1 MKFKLQGNIEK
12 ANYFLIYKYF
22 WEYSD
27 HPVFIWTNGERS
39 NIFNMEEDGNYWF
52 NINEINENNNFNF
65 SNLEGWTIECFIDCP
80 VTNEIVYPKS
90 NKFNYRDLISYLKL
104 SSIIND
110 NYNIEAINL
119 LDLKEIIIK
128 SKLQIKKKKKNK
140 VINFD
145 RFSVLNYNPSN
156 QNNNKYILIK
166 TKNDGYILND
176 FSGYSKSLMDKKI
189 YFDFNKFNL
198 NEENKKILTNI
209 GFNNLSI
216 IFSNFT
222 CSKPDKLLLF
232 KREIFNTPYYQID
245 NMNFNKLDKIIENV
259 SKNKQI
265 LNFEVIENS
274 NPDETENKQNL
285 NLKEIKNSNSDK
297 VENKQISNP
306 NKEPKLSRYD
316 LKFEKIDNGK
326 RITAKEKIYNI
337 GTEVIKNK
345 NFHIDYS
352 YYINPEFGEKEIS
365 YELRDGK
372 YELLEE
378 NIIKNPKKE
387 KKIIGTQKEYFSET
401 IKNIDLFKSED
412 LILNNYLNISNLI
425 KNTLQSE
432 LLKVQIDI
440 TKNYLD
446 KKKKIE
452 VLSYFKFD
460 VTVLNKEQTINLF
473 YNIAKETKIGIE
485 NLYLYYNNNGV
496 FIEFNKSINNNEYYN
511 KQDIK
516 DCTKKSLNNYYRD
529 FIQPW
534 KQSNE
539 YKEIK
544 ETIEYRDGYK
554 NYYSIDAPD
563 KPINK
568 RKLVYFYHYL
578 ENETNCNIIKIG
590 RTNNQTNREVQY
602 RRNGFENQGK
612 NTAYLMNYSYTPLT
626 GDEEI
631 DKWVLYC
638 NEDLLKY
645 YCKLLCCESLDSFKS
660 YLSNNSK
667 TKEVNEHI
675 IELLSNN
682 VDLNLLNKME
692 HRKDESNGKPKLGEE
707 YYEILTDVEDLKYII
722 NNFKNL
728 MNNIKPKDLLKLR
741 SISELK
747 YYIKNKTV
755 VNGEMKLKEEEFIAK
770 VEEILSNE

>member
-22 WEYSD
+22 WGYSD

-80 VTNEIVYPKS
+80 VTNEIVYPNS
-90 NKFNYRDLISYLKL
+90 NKFNYRELISYLRL
-104 SSIIND
+104 SSMIND

-128 SKLQIKKKKKNK
+128 SKLQIKKKKNK

-145 RFSVLNYNPSN
+145 KFSVLNYNPSN

-198 NEENKKILTNI
+198 NEETKKILTNI

-222 CSKPDKLLLF
+222 CSNIDKILLLA
-232 KREIFNTPYYQID
+232 REIFNKPIHHFD
-245 NMNFNKLDKIIENV
+245 NMDFNKLDNIIKNI
-259 SKNKQI
+259 SKNKQEK
-265 LNFEVIENS
+265 NPKVIKSPNI
-274 NPDETENKQNL
+274 
-285 NLKEIKNSNSDK
+285 KEIKISDSK
-297 VENKQISNP
+297 EIKISNL
-306 NKEPKLSRYD
+306 NKEPEFPRSD
-316 LKFEKIDNGK
+316 LKFKKINNGK
-326 RITAKEKIYNI
+326 VIIAKEKTYNI
-337 GTEVIKNK
+337 ETDVIKNR

-352 YYINPEFGEKEIS
+352 YYINPEFGETEIS
-365 YELRDGK
+365 YELKNGK
-372 YELLEE
+372 YELLKED
-378 NIIKNPKKE
+378 IIKKPVKA
-387 KKIIGTQKEYFSET
+387 KKIIGSQKEYFSET
-401 IKNIDLFKSED
+401 IKDINLFEDED
-412 LILNNYLNISNLI
+412 LILKKNNNLNISNLI

-473 YNIAKETKIGIE
+473 YNIAKDTKIGIK
-485 NLYLYYNNNGV
+485 NLYLYCNNNGV
-496 FIEFNKSINNNEYYN
+496 FIEFNKSINNSEYYN

-544 ETIEYRDGYK
+544 ETIEYRGEYK

-578 ENETNCNIIKIG
+578 ENETNYNIIKIG

-755 VNGEMKLKEEEFIAK
+755 VNGEMKLKEEEFIEK
-770 VEEILSNE
+770 VEEILDNE

>member
-27 HPVFIWTNGERS
+27 HPVFIWTNGESS

-80 VTNEIVYPKS
+80 VTNEIVYPNS

-104 SSIIND
+104 SSMIND
-110 NYNIEAINL
+110 NYSIEAINL

-128 SKLQIKKKKKNK
+128 SKLQIKKKKNK

-145 RFSVLNYNPSN
+145 RFSVLNYNPNN
-156 QNNNKYILIK
+156 QNNSKYILIK

-222 CSKPDKLLLF
+222 CSNRDKILLLA
-232 KREIFNTPYYQID
+232 REIFNEPIHHFD
-245 NMNFNKLDKIIENV
+245 NMDFNKLDNIIKYI
-259 SKNKQI
+259 SKNKQEQ
-265 LNFEVIENS
+265 NPKVIKAPNI
-274 NPDETENKQNL
+274 
-285 NLKEIKNSNSDK
+285 KEIKISDSK
-297 VENKQISNP
+297 EIKISNL
-306 NKEPKLSRYD
+306 NKEPEFPRSD
-316 LKFEKIDNGK
+316 LKFKKIDNGK
-326 RITAKEKIYNI
+326 VIIAKEKTYNI
-337 GTEVIKNK
+337 GTDVIKNK

-485 NLYLYYNNNGV
+485 NLYLYCNNGV

-516 DCTKKSLNNYYRD
+516 GCTKKSLNNYYRD

-534 KQSNE
+534 KQSSE

-544 ETIEYRDGYK
+544 ETIEYRGEYK

-612 NTAYLMNYSYTPLT
+612 NIAYLVDYCYTPLT
-626 GDEEI
+626 GDEEV
-631 DKWVLYC
+631 DKWILYC

-645 YCKLLCCESLDSFKS
+645 YCKLLCCETLDAFKF

-667 TKEVNEHI
+667 TKDVNNHI
-675 IELLSNN
+675 IELLSKN

-707 YYEILTDVEDLKYII
+707 YYEILTNIGNLKEII
-722 NNFKNL
+722 NNFKTL
-728 MNNIKPKDLLKLR
+728 MNNITPKDLLKLR

-747 YYIKNKTV
+747 YYIKSKT
-755 VNGEMKLKEEEFIAK
+755 VNGEMKLKEEEFTAK

>member
-80 VTNEIVYPKS
+80 VTNEIVYPNS

-104 SSIIND
+104 SSMIND

-128 SKLQIKKKKKNK
+128 SKLQIKKKKNK

-145 RFSVLNYNPSN
+145 RFSVLNYN
-156 QNNNKYILIK
+156 QNNSKYILIK

-222 CSKPDKLLLF
+222 CSNRDKILLLA
-232 KREIFNTPYYQID
+232 REIFNEPIHHFD
-245 NMNFNKLDKIIENV
+245 NMDFNKLDNIIKNI
-259 SKNKQI
+259 SKNKQEQ
-265 LNFEVIENS
+265 NHKVIKAPNI
-274 NPDETENKQNL
+274 
-285 NLKEIKNSNSDK
+285 KEIKISDSK
-297 VENKQISNP
+297 EIKISNL
-306 NKEPKLSRYD
+306 NKEPEFPRSD
-316 LKFEKIDNGK
+316 LKFKKIDNGK
-326 RITAKEKIYNI
+326 VIIAKEKTYNI
-337 GTEVIKNK
+337 GTDVIKNK

-352 YYINPEFGEKEIS
+352 YYIKPEFGEKEIS

-401 IKNIDLFKSED
+401 IKDIDLFKSED

-425 KNTLQSE
+425 KDTLQSE
-432 LLKVQIDI
+432 LLKVRIDI

-446 KKKKIE
+446 KKKKFE
-452 VLSYFKFD
+452 ALSYFKFD

-485 NLYLYYNNNGV
+485 NLYLYCNNNGV

-516 DCTKKSLNNYYRD
+516 GCTKKSLNNYYRD

-544 ETIEYRDGYK
+544 ETIEYRSEYK

-602 RRNGFENQGK
+602 RRNGFENQCK
-612 NTAYLMNYSYTPLT
+612 NIAYLVDYCYTPLT

-631 DKWVLYC
+631 DKWILYC

-645 YCKLLCCESLDSFKS
+645 YCKLLCCETVVDFKK
-660 YLSNNSK
+660 YLSKNSK
-667 TKEVNEHI
+667 TTKVNKHI
-675 IELLSNN
+675 IELLSKN

-692 HRKDESNGKPKLGEE
+692 HRKDESKGKPKLGEE
-707 YYEILTDVEDLKYII
+707 YYEILTNIEDLKEII
-722 NNFKNL
+722 DNFKTL
-728 MNNIKPKDLLKLR
+728 MKDITPKDLLKLR

-747 YYIKNKTV
+747 SYIRTKTV
-755 VNGEMKLKEEEFIAK
+755 NEEMKLKEEEFIEKA
-770 VEEILSNE
+770 EEILANE

>member
-80 VTNEIVYPKS
+80 VTNEIVYPNS

-104 SSIIND
+104 SSMIND

-128 SKLQIKKKKKNK
+128 SKLQIKKKKNK

-145 RFSVLNYNPSN
+145 RFSVLNYN
-156 QNNNKYILIK
+156 QNNSKYILIK

-222 CSKPDKLLLF
+222 CSNRDKILLLA
-232 KREIFNTPYYQID
+232 REIFNEPIHHFD
-245 NMNFNKLDKIIENV
+245 NMDFNKLDNIIKNI
-259 SKNKQI
+259 SKNKQEQ
-265 LNFEVIENS
+265 NHKVIKAPNI
-274 NPDETENKQNL
+274 
-285 NLKEIKNSNSDK
+285 KEIKISDSK
-297 VENKQISNP
+297 EIKISNL
-306 NKEPKLSRYD
+306 NKEPEFPRSD
-316 LKFEKIDNGK
+316 LKLKKIDNGK
-326 RITAKEKIYNI
+326 VIIAKEKTYNI
-337 GTEVIKNK
+337 GTDVIKNK

-352 YYINPEFGEKEIS
+352 YYIKPEFGEKEIS

-401 IKNIDLFKSED
+401 IKDIDLFKSED

-425 KNTLQSE
+425 KDTLQSE
-432 LLKVQIDI
+432 LLKVRIDI

-446 KKKKIE
+446 KKKKFE
-452 VLSYFKFD
+452 ALSYFKFD

-485 NLYLYYNNNGV
+485 NLYLYCNNNGV

-516 DCTKKSLNNYYRD
+516 GCTKKSLNNYYRD

-544 ETIEYRDGYK
+544 ETIEYRSEYK

-612 NTAYLMNYSYTPLT
+612 NIAYLVDYCYTPLT

-631 DKWVLYC
+631 DKWILYC

-645 YCKLLCCESLDSFKS
+645 YCKLLCCETVVDFKR
-660 YLSNNSK
+660 YLSKNSK
-667 TKEVNEHI
+667 TTKVNKHI
-675 IELLSNN
+675 IELLSKN

-692 HRKDESNGKPKLGEE
+692 HRKDESNGKTKLGEE
-707 YYEILTDVEDLKYII
+707 YYEILTNIGNLKEII
-722 NNFKNL
+722 NNFKTL
-728 MNNIKPKDLLKLR
+728 MNNITPKDLLKLR

-747 YYIKNKTV
+747 FYIKSKTI
-755 VNGEMKLKEEEFIAK
+755 NGEMKLKEEEFIAK

>member
-80 VTNEIVYPKS
+80 VTNEIVYPNS

-104 SSIIND
+104 SSMIND

-128 SKLQIKKKKKNK
+128 SKLQIKKKKNK

-145 RFSVLNYNPSN
+145 RFSVLNYN
-156 QNNNKYILIK
+156 QNNSKYILIK

-222 CSKPDKLLLF
+222 CSNRDKILLLA
-232 KREIFNTPYYQID
+232 REIFNEPIHHFD
-245 NMNFNKLDKIIENV
+245 NMDFNKLDNIIKNI
-259 SKNKQI
+259 SKNKQEQ
-265 LNFEVIENS
+265 NHKVIKAPNI
-274 NPDETENKQNL
+274 
-285 NLKEIKNSNSDK
+285 KEIKISDSK
-297 VENKQISNP
+297 EIKISNL
-306 NKEPKLSRYD
+306 NKEPEFPRSD
-316 LKFEKIDNGK
+316 LKFKKIDNGK
-326 RITAKEKIYNI
+326 VIIAKEKTYNI
-337 GTEVIKNK
+337 GTDVIKNK

-352 YYINPEFGEKEIS
+352 YYIKPEFGEKEIS

-401 IKNIDLFKSED
+401 IKDIDLFKSED

-425 KNTLQSE
+425 KDTLQSE
-432 LLKVQIDI
+432 LLKVRIDI

-446 KKKKIE
+446 KKKKFE
-452 VLSYFKFD
+452 ALSYFKFD
-460 VTVLNKEQTINLF
+460 VTV
-473 YNIAKETKIGIE
+473 
-485 NLYLYYNNNGV
+485 
-496 FIEFNKSINNNEYYN
+496 
-511 KQDIK
+511 
-516 DCTKKSLNNYYRD
+516 
-529 FIQPW
+529 
-534 KQSNE
+534 
-539 YKEIK
+539 
-544 ETIEYRDGYK
+544 
-554 NYYSIDAPD
+554 
-563 KPINK
+563 
-568 RKLVYFYHYL
+568 
-578 ENETNCNIIKIG
+578 
-590 RTNNQTNREVQY
+590 
-602 RRNGFENQGK
+602 
-612 NTAYLMNYSYTPLT
+612 
-626 GDEEI
+626 
-631 DKWVLYC
+631 
-638 NEDLLKY
+638 
-645 YCKLLCCESLDSFKS
+645 
-660 YLSNNSK
+660 
-667 TKEVNEHI
+667 
-675 IELLSNN
+675 
-682 VDLNLLNKME
+682 
-692 HRKDESNGKPKLGEE
+692 
-707 YYEILTDVEDLKYII
+707 
-722 NNFKNL
+722 
-728 MNNIKPKDLLKLR
+728 
-741 SISELK
+741 
-747 YYIKNKTV
+747 
-755 VNGEMKLKEEEFIAK
+755 
-770 VEEILSNE
+770 

>member
-39 NIFNMEEDGNYWF
+39 NIFNMEEEGNYWF

-80 VTNEIVYPKS
+80 VTNEIVYPNS
-90 NKFNYRDLISYLKL
+90 NKFNYRELISYLRL
-104 SSIIND
+104 SSMIND

-128 SKLQIKKKKKNK
+128 SKLQIKKKKNK

-198 NEENKKILTNI
+198 NEETKKILTNI

-222 CSKPDKLLLF
+222 CSNIDKILLLA
-232 KREIFNTPYYQID
+232 REIFNKPIHHFD
-245 NMNFNKLDKIIENV
+245 NMDFNKLDNIIRNI
-259 SKNKQI
+259 SKNKQEK
-265 LNFEVIENS
+265 NPKVIKSPNI
-274 NPDETENKQNL
+274 
-285 NLKEIKNSNSDK
+285 KEIKISDSK
-297 VENKQISNP
+297 EIKISNL
-306 NKEPKLSRYD
+306 NKEPEFPRSD
-316 LKFEKIDNGK
+316 LKFKKINNGK
-326 RITAKEKIYNI
+326 VIIAKEKTYNI
-337 GTEVIKNK
+337 ETDVIKNR

-352 YYINPEFGEKEIS
+352 YYINPEFGETEIS
-365 YELRDGK
+365 YELKNGK
-372 YELLEE
+372 YELLKED
-378 NIIKNPKKE
+378 IIKKPVKA
-387 KKIIGTQKEYFSET
+387 KKIIGSQKEYFSET
-401 IKNIDLFKSED
+401 IKDINLFEDED
-412 LILNNYLNISNLI
+412 LILKKNNNLNISNLI

-473 YNIAKETKIGIE
+473 YNIAKNTKIGIK
-485 NLYLYYNNNGV
+485 NLYLYCNNNGV
-496 FIEFNKSINNNEYYN
+496 FIEFNKSINNSEYYN

-544 ETIEYRDGYK
+544 ETIEYRGEYK

-578 ENETNCNIIKIG
+578 ENETNYNIIKIG

-755 VNGEMKLKEEEFIAK
+755 VNGEMKLKEEEFIVK

>member
-1 MKFKLQGNIEK
+1 
-12 ANYFLIYKYF
+12 
-22 WEYSD
+22 
-27 HPVFIWTNGERS
+27 
-39 NIFNMEEDGNYWF
+39 
-52 NINEINENNNFNF
+52 
-65 SNLEGWTIECFIDCP
+65 
-80 VTNEIVYPKS
+80 
-90 NKFNYRDLISYLKL
+90 
-104 SSIIND
+104 
-110 NYNIEAINL
+110 
-119 LDLKEIIIK
+119 
-128 SKLQIKKKKKNK
+128 
-140 VINFD
+140 
-145 RFSVLNYNPSN
+145 
-156 QNNNKYILIK
+156 
-166 TKNDGYILND
+166 
-176 FSGYSKSLMDKKI
+176 MD
-189 YFDFNKFNL
+189 
-198 NEENKKILTNI
+198 
-209 GFNNLSI
+209 
-216 IFSNFT
+216 
-222 CSKPDKLLLF
+222 
-232 KREIFNTPYYQID
+232 
-245 NMNFNKLDKIIENV
+245 FNKLDNIIKNI
-259 SKNKQI
+259 SKNKQEK
-265 LNFEVIENS
+265 NPKVIKSPNI
-274 NPDETENKQNL
+274 
-285 NLKEIKNSNSDK
+285 KEIKISDSK
-297 VENKQISNP
+297 EIKISNL
-306 NKEPKLSRYD
+306 NKEPEFPRSD
-316 LKFEKIDNGK
+316 LKFKKINNGK
-326 RITAKEKIYNI
+326 VIIAKEKTYNI
-337 GTEVIKNK
+337 ETDVIKNR

-352 YYINPEFGEKEIS
+352 YYINPEFGETEIS
-365 YELRDGK
+365 YELKNGK
-372 YELLEE
+372 YELLKED
-378 NIIKNPKKE
+378 IIKKPVKA
-387 KKIIGTQKEYFSET
+387 KKIIGSQKEYFSET
-401 IKNIDLFKSED
+401 IKDINLFEDED
-412 LILNNYLNISNLI
+412 LILKKNNNLNISNLI

-473 YNIAKETKIGIE
+473 YNIAKDTKIGIK
-485 NLYLYYNNNGV
+485 NLYLYCNNNGV
-496 FIEFNKSINNNEYYN
+496 FIEFNKSINNSEYYN

-544 ETIEYRDGYK
+544 ETIEYRGEYK

-578 ENETNCNIIKIG
+578 ENETNYNIIKIG

-755 VNGEMKLKEEEFIAK
+755 VNGEMKLKEEEFIEK
-770 VEEILSNE
+770 VEEILDNE

>member
-27 HPVFIWTNGERS
+27 HPVFIWTNGERF
-39 NIFNMEEDGNYWF
+39 NIFNMEEEGNYWF

-80 VTNEIVYPKS
+80 VTNEIVYPNS

-104 SSIIND
+104 SSMIND

-128 SKLQIKKKKKNK
+128 SKLQIKKKKNK

-145 RFSVLNYNPSN
+145 RFSVLNYN
-156 QNNNKYILIK
+156 QNNSKYILIK

-198 NEENKKILTNI
+198 NKENKKILTNI

-222 CSKPDKLLLF
+222 CSNRDKILLLA
-232 KREIFNTPYYQID
+232 REIFNEPIHHFD
-245 NMNFNKLDKIIENV
+245 NMDFNKLDNIIKNI
-259 SKNKQI
+259 SKNKQEQ
-265 LNFEVIENS
+265 NHKVIKAPNI
-274 NPDETENKQNL
+274 
-285 NLKEIKNSNSDK
+285 KEIKISDSK
-297 VENKQISNP
+297 EIKISNL
-306 NKEPKLSRYD
+306 NKEPEFPRSD
-316 LKFEKIDNGK
+316 LKFKKIDNGK
-326 RITAKEKIYNI
+326 VIIAKEKTYNI
-337 GTEVIKNK
+337 GTDVIKNK

-352 YYINPEFGEKEIS
+352 YYIKPEFGEKEIS

-401 IKNIDLFKSED
+401 IKDIDLFKSED

-425 KNTLQSE
+425 KDTLQSE
-432 LLKVQIDI
+432 LLKVRIDI

-446 KKKKIE
+446 KKKKFE
-452 VLSYFKFD
+452 ALSYFKFD

-485 NLYLYYNNNGV
+485 NLYLYCNNNGV

-516 DCTKKSLNNYYRD
+516 GCTKKSLNNYYRD

-544 ETIEYRDGYK
+544 ETIEYRSEYK

-612 NTAYLMNYSYTPLT
+612 NIAYLIDYCYTPLT

-631 DKWVLYC
+631 DKWILYC

-645 YCKLLCCESLDSFKS
+645 YCKLLCCETVVDFKK
-660 YLSNNSK
+660 YLSKNSK
-667 TKEVNEHI
+667 TTKVNKHI
-675 IELLSNN
+675 IELLSKN

-692 HRKDESNGKPKLGEE
+692 HRKDESNGKTKLGEE
-707 YYEILTDVEDLKYII
+707 YYEILTNIGNLKEII
-722 NNFKNL
+722 NNFKTL
-728 MNNIKPKDLLKLR
+728 MNNITPKDLLKLR

-747 YYIKNKTV
+747 SYINSKTF
-755 VNGEMKLKEEEFIAK
+755 NGEMKLKEEEFIAK

>member
-80 VTNEIVYPKS
+80 VTNEIVYPNS

-104 SSIIND
+104 SSMIND

-128 SKLQIKKKKKNK
+128 SKLQIKKKKNK

-145 RFSVLNYNPSN
+145 RFSVLNYN
-156 QNNNKYILIK
+156 QNNSKYILIK

-222 CSKPDKLLLF
+222 CSNRDKILLLA
-232 KREIFNTPYYQID
+232 REIFNEPIHHFD
-245 NMNFNKLDKIIENV
+245 NMDFNKLDNIIKNI
-259 SKNKQI
+259 SKNKQEQ
-265 LNFEVIENS
+265 NHKVIKAPNI
-274 NPDETENKQNL
+274 
-285 NLKEIKNSNSDK
+285 KEIKISDSK
-297 VENKQISNP
+297 EIKISNL
-306 NKEPKLSRYD
+306 NKEPEFPRSD
-316 LKFEKIDNGK
+316 LKFKKIDNGK
-326 RITAKEKIYNI
+326 VIIAKEKTYNI
-337 GTEVIKNK
+337 GTDVIKNK

-352 YYINPEFGEKEIS
+352 YYIKPEFGEKEIS

-401 IKNIDLFKSED
+401 IKDIDLFKSED

-425 KNTLQSE
+425 KDTLQSE
-432 LLKVQIDI
+432 LLKVRIDI

-446 KKKKIE
+446 KKKKFE
-452 VLSYFKFD
+452 ALSYFKFD

-485 NLYLYYNNNGV
+485 NLYLYCNNNGV

-516 DCTKKSLNNYYRD
+516 GCTKKSLNNYYRD

-544 ETIEYRDGYK
+544 ETIEYRSEYK

-612 NTAYLMNYSYTPLT
+612 NIAYLIDYCYTPLT

-631 DKWVLYC
+631 DKWILYC

-645 YCKLLCCESLDSFKS
+645 YCKLLCCETVVDFKK
-660 YLSNNSK
+660 YLSKNSK
-667 TKEVNEHI
+667 TTKVNKHI
-675 IELLSNN
+675 IELLSKN

-692 HRKDESNGKPKLGEE
+692 HRKDESNGKTKLGEE
-707 YYEILTDVEDLKYII
+707 YYEILTNIGNLKEII
-722 NNFKNL
+722 NNFKTL
-728 MNNIKPKDLLKLR
+728 MNNITPKDLLKLR

-747 YYIKNKTV
+747 FYIKSKTI
-755 VNGEMKLKEEEFIAK
+755 NGEMKLKEEEFIAK

>member
-12 ANYFLIYKYF
+12 ANYFLIYKEF
-22 WEYSD
+22 VG
-27 HPVFIWTNGERS
+27 HPIFLFSNGEWS
-39 NIFNMEEDGNYWF
+39 DIFSSEENCNYWF
-52 NINEINENNNFNF
+52 NINEINESNNFNF
-65 SNLEGWTIECFIDCP
+65 KSKVSGVWTVECFIDCP
-80 VTNEIVYPKS
+80 ELKNIDSLNS
-90 NKFNYRDLISYLKL
+90 NKFDYRGLISYLKS

-110 NYNIEAINL
+110 NYNIEAIDLFN
-119 LDLKEIIIK
+119 LKEIIIK
-128 SKLQIKKKKKNK
+128 TKLAIKEERRNNR
-140 VINFD
+140 INSD
-145 RFSVLNYNPSN
+145 KFSILNYNPKN
-156 QNNNKYILIK
+156 KENKNKYILIRD
-166 TKNDGYILND
+166 KNNGYILND
-176 FSGYSKSLMDKKI
+176 FSGYSKTLTEEKV
-189 YFDFNKFNL
+189 YFNL
-198 NEENKKILTNI
+198 NGFKLKEEDKEKLTNI

-216 IFSNFT
+216 IFSKFT
-222 CSKPDKLLLF
+222 CFKPDTISLLV
-232 KREIFNTPYYQID
+232 REIFNNSISQFD
-245 NMNFNKLDKIIENV
+245 NMDFNELDNIIKNI
-259 SKNKQI
+259 SKNKQ
-265 LNFEVIENS
+265 NS
-274 NPDETENKQNL
+274 NFKSIKISDPKKIKVANS
-285 NLKEIKNSNSDK
+285 KEIKDSNS
-297 VENKQISNP
+297 
-306 NKEPKLSRYD
+306 NKEPEFPRPD

-337 GTEVIKNK
+337 GTDVIKNK

-372 YELLEE
+372 YKLLEE

-387 KKIIGTQKEYFSET
+387 KKIIGSQKEYFSET
-401 IKNIDLFKSED
+401 IKDIDLFKSED

-432 LLKVQIDI
+432 LLKVRIDI

-485 NLYLYYNNNGV
+485 NLYLYCNNNGV

-511 KQDIK
+511 KEDIK
-516 DCTKKSLNNYYRD
+516 GCTKKSLNNYYRD

-544 ETIEYRDGYK
+544 ETIEYRGEYK

-563 KPINK
+563 KPVNK

-612 NTAYLMNYSYTPLT
+612 NIAYLVDYCYTLLT
-626 GDEEI
+626 DDEEI
-631 DKWVLYC
+631 DKWILYC

-645 YCKLLCCESLDSFKS
+645 YCKLLCCETLDAFKF

-667 TKEVNEHI
+667 TKNVNNHI
-675 IELLSNN
+675 IELLSKN
-682 VDLNLLNKME
+682 VNLNLLNKME
-692 HRKDESNGKPKLGEE
+692 HRKDEYNGKAKLGEE
-707 YYEILTDVEDLKYII
+707 YYEILTNIEDLKEII
-722 NNFKNL
+722 NNFKTL
-728 MNNIKPKDLLKLR
+728 MNNITTKDLLKLR
-741 SISELK
+741 SISELRS
-747 YYIKNKTV
+747 YIRTKT
-755 VNGEMKLKEEEFIAK
+755 VNGEMKLKEKEFIAK

>member
-80 VTNEIVYPKS
+80 VTNEIVYPNS

-104 SSIIND
+104 SSMIND

-128 SKLQIKKKKKNK
+128 SKLQIKKKKNK

-145 RFSVLNYNPSN
+145 RFSVLNYN
-156 QNNNKYILIK
+156 QNNSKYILIK

-222 CSKPDKLLLF
+222 CSNRDKILLLA
-232 KREIFNTPYYQID
+232 REIFNEPIHHFD
-245 NMNFNKLDKIIENV
+245 NMDFNKLDNIIKNI
-259 SKNKQI
+259 SKNKQEQ
-265 LNFEVIENS
+265 NHKVIKAPNI
-274 NPDETENKQNL
+274 
-285 NLKEIKNSNSDK
+285 KEIKISDSK
-297 VENKQISNP
+297 EIKISNL
-306 NKEPKLSRYD
+306 NKEPEFPRSD
-316 LKFEKIDNGK
+316 LKFKKIDNGK
-326 RITAKEKIYNI
+326 VIIAKEKTYNI
-337 GTEVIKNK
+337 GTDVIKNK

-352 YYINPEFGEKEIS
+352 YYIKPEFGEKEIS

-401 IKNIDLFKSED
+401 IKDIDLFKSED

-425 KNTLQSE
+425 KDTLQSE
-432 LLKVQIDI
+432 LLKVRIDI

-446 KKKKIE
+446 KKKKFE
-452 VLSYFKFD
+452 ALSYFKFD

-485 NLYLYYNNNGV
+485 NLYLYCNNNGV

-516 DCTKKSLNNYYRD
+516 GCTKKSLNNYYRD

-544 ETIEYRDGYK
+544 ETIEYRSEYK

-602 RRNGFENQGK
+602 RRNGFENQCK
-612 NTAYLMNYSYTPLT
+612 NIAYLVDYCYTPLT

-631 DKWVLYC
+631 DKWILYC

-645 YCKLLCCESLDSFKS
+645 YCKLLCCETVVDFKK
-660 YLSNNSK
+660 YLSKNSK
-667 TKEVNEHI
+667 TTKVNKHI
-675 IELLSNN
+675 IELLSKN

-692 HRKDESNGKPKLGEE
+692 HRKDESKGKPKLGEE
-707 YYEILTDVEDLKYII
+707 YYEILTNIEDLKEII
-722 NNFKNL
+722 DNFKTL
-728 MNNIKPKDLLKLR
+728 MKDITPKDLLKLR

-747 YYIKNKTV
+747 SYIRTKTV
-755 VNGEMKLKEEEFIAK
+755 NEKMKLKEEEFIEKA
-770 VEEILSNE
+770 EEILANE

>member
-12 ANYFLIYKYF
+12 ANYFLIYKEF
-22 WEYSD
+22 VG
-27 HPVFIWTNGERS
+27 HPIFLFSNGELS
-39 NIFNMEEDGNYWF
+39 DIFNSEENCNYWF
-52 NINEINENNNFNF
+52 NINEINESNNFNF
-65 SNLEGWTIECFIDCP
+65 KFKVSDIWTVECFIDCP
-80 VTNEIVYPKS
+80 ELKNINSLNS
-90 NKFNYRDLISYLKL
+90 NKFDYRSLISYLKS

-110 NYNIEAINL
+110 NYNIEAIDLFN
-119 LDLKEIIIK
+119 LKEIIIK
-128 SKLQIKKKKKNK
+128 TKLEIKEERRNNR
-140 VINFD
+140 INSD
-145 RFSVLNYNPSN
+145 KFSILNYNPKN
-156 QNNNKYILIK
+156 KENKNKYILIRD
-166 TKNDGYILND
+166 KNNGYILND
-176 FSGYSKSLMDKKI
+176 FSGYSKTLTEEKV
-189 YFDFNKFNL
+189 YFNL
-198 NEENKKILTNI
+198 NGFKLKEEDKEKLTNI

-216 IFSNFT
+216 ICLKFT

-306 NKEPKLSRYD
+306 NKEPKLPRYD

-401 IKNIDLFKSED
+401 IKDIDLFKSED

-425 KNTLQSE
+425 KDTLQSE
-432 LLKVQIDI
+432 LLKVRIDI

-446 KKKKIE
+446 KKKKFE
-452 VLSYFKFD
+452 ALSYFKFD

-485 NLYLYYNNNGV
+485 NLYLYCNNNGV

-516 DCTKKSLNNYYRD
+516 GCTKKSLNNYYRD
-529 FIQPW
+529 FIQPL

-544 ETIEYRDGYK
+544 ETIEYRSEYK
-554 NYYSIDAPD
+554 NYYSIDVPD

-612 NTAYLMNYSYTPLT
+612 NIAYLVDYCYTPLT

-631 DKWVLYC
+631 DKWILYC

-645 YCKLLCCESLDSFKS
+645 YCKLLCCETVVDFKR
-660 YLSNNSK
+660 YLSKNSK
-667 TKEVNEHI
+667 TTKVNKHI
-675 IELLSNN
+675 IELLSKN

-692 HRKDESNGKPKLGEE
+692 HRKDESNGKTKLGEE
-707 YYEILTDVEDLKYII
+707 YYEILTNIGNLKEII
-722 NNFKNL
+722 NNFKTL
-728 MNNIKPKDLLKLR
+728 MNNITPKDLLKLR

-747 YYIKNKTV
+747 FYIKSKTI
-755 VNGEMKLKEEEFIAK
+755 NGEMKLKEEEFIEK
-770 VEEILSNE
+770 VEEILANE

>member
-12 ANYFLIYKYF
+12 ANYFLIYKEF
-22 WEYSD
+22 VG
-27 HPVFIWTNGERS
+27 HPIFLFSNGEWS
-39 NIFNMEEDGNYWF
+39 DIFNSEENCNYWF
-52 NINEINENNNFNF
+52 NINEINESNNFNF
-65 SNLEGWTIECFIDCP
+65 KFKVSDIWTVECFIDCP
-80 VTNEIVYPKS
+80 ELKNINSLNS
-90 NKFNYRDLISYLKL
+90 NKFDYRSLISYLKS

-110 NYNIEAINL
+110 NYNIEAIDLFN
-119 LDLKEIIIK
+119 LKEIIIK
-128 SKLQIKKKKKNK
+128 TKLEIKEERRNNR
-140 VINFD
+140 INSD
-145 RFSVLNYNPSN
+145 KFSILNYNPKN
-156 QNNNKYILIK
+156 KENKNKYILIRD
-166 TKNDGYILND
+166 KNNGYILND
-176 FSGYSKSLMDKKI
+176 FSGYSKTLTEEKV
-189 YFDFNKFNL
+189 YFNL
-198 NEENKKILTNI
+198 NGFKLKEEDKEKLTNI

-216 IFSNFT
+216 IFLKFT

-306 NKEPKLSRYD
+306 NKEPKLPRYD

-401 IKNIDLFKSED
+401 IKDIDLFKSED

-425 KNTLQSE
+425 KDTLQSE
-432 LLKVQIDI
+432 LLKVRIDI

-446 KKKKIE
+446 KKKKFE
-452 VLSYFKFD
+452 TLSYFKFD

-485 NLYLYYNNNGV
+485 NLYLYCNNNGV

-516 DCTKKSLNNYYRD
+516 GCTKKSLNNYYRD

-544 ETIEYRDGYK
+544 ETIEYRGEYK

-602 RRNGFENQGK
+602 RRNGFENQSK
-612 NTAYLMNYSYTPLT
+612 NIAYLVDYCYIPLT

-645 YCKLLCCESLDSFKS
+645 YCKLLCCETLDDFKS

-667 TKEVNEHI
+667 TKNVNNHI
-675 IELLSNN
+675 IELLSKN

-692 HRKDESNGKPKLGEE
+692 HRKDESKGKPKLGEE
-707 YYEILTDVEDLKYII
+707 YYEILTNIEDLKEII
-722 NNFKNL
+722 NSFKTL
-728 MNNIKPKDLLKLR
+728 MNNITPKDLLKLR

-747 YYIKNKTV
+747 FYIKSKTI
-755 VNGEMKLKEEEFIAK
+755 NGEMKLKEEEFIAK

>member
-80 VTNEIVYPKS
+80 VTNEIVYPNS
-90 NKFNYRDLISYLKL
+90 NKFNYRELISYLRL
-104 SSIIND
+104 SSMIND

-128 SKLQIKKKKKNK
+128 SKLQIKKKKNK

-198 NEENKKILTNI
+198 NEETKKILTNI

-222 CSKPDKLLLF
+222 CSNIDKILLLA
-232 KREIFNTPYYQID
+232 REIFNKPIHHFD
-245 NMNFNKLDKIIENV
+245 NMDFNKLDNIIKNI
-259 SKNKQI
+259 SKNKQEK
-265 LNFEVIENS
+265 NPKVIKSPNI
-274 NPDETENKQNL
+274 
-285 NLKEIKNSNSDK
+285 KEIKISDSK
-297 VENKQISNP
+297 EIKISNL
-306 NKEPKLSRYD
+306 NKEPEFPRSD
-316 LKFEKIDNGK
+316 LKFKKINNGK
-326 RITAKEKIYNI
+326 VIIAKEKTYNI
-337 GTEVIKNK
+337 ETDVIKNR

-352 YYINPEFGEKEIS
+352 YYINPEFGETEIS
-365 YELRDGK
+365 YELKNGK
-372 YELLEE
+372 YELLKED
-378 NIIKNPKKE
+378 IIKKPVKA
-387 KKIIGTQKEYFSET
+387 KKIIGSQKEYFSET
-401 IKNIDLFKSED
+401 IKDINLFEDED
-412 LILNNYLNISNLI
+412 LILKKNNNLNISNLI

-473 YNIAKETKIGIE
+473 YNIAKNTKNGIK
-485 NLYLYYNNNGV
+485 NLYLYCNNNGV
-496 FIEFNKSINNNEYYN
+496 FIEFNKSINNSEYYN

-516 DCTKKSLNNYYRD
+516 NCTKKSLNNYYRD

-544 ETIEYRDGYK
+544 ETIEYRGEYK

-612 NTAYLMNYSYTPLT
+612 NIAYLVDYCYTPLT

-631 DKWVLYC
+631 DKWILYC

-645 YCKLLCCESLDSFKS
+645 YCKLLCCETVVDFKK
-660 YLSNNSK
+660 YLSKNSK
-667 TKEVNEHI
+667 TTKVNKHI
-675 IELLSNN
+675 IELLSKN

-692 HRKDESNGKPKLGEE
+692 HRKDESNGKTKLGEE
-707 YYEILTDVEDLKYII
+707 YYEILTNIGNLKEII
-722 NNFKNL
+722 NNFKTL
-728 MNNIKPKDLLKLR
+728 MNNITSKDLLKLR

-747 YYIKNKTV
+747 FYIKSKTI
-755 VNGEMKLKEEEFIAK
+755 NGEMKLKEEEFIEK
-770 VEEILSNE
+770 VEEILANE

>member
-80 VTNEIVYPKS
+80 VTNEIVYPNS

-104 SSIIND
+104 SSMIND

-128 SKLQIKKKKKNK
+128 SKLQIKKKKNK

-145 RFSVLNYNPSN
+145 RFSVLNYN
-156 QNNNKYILIK
+156 QNNSKYILIK

-222 CSKPDKLLLF
+222 CSNRDKILLLA
-232 KREIFNTPYYQID
+232 REIFNEPIHHFD
-245 NMNFNKLDKIIENV
+245 NMDFNKLDNIIKNI
-259 SKNKQI
+259 SKNKQEQ
-265 LNFEVIENS
+265 NHKVIKAPNI
-274 NPDETENKQNL
+274 
-285 NLKEIKNSNSDK
+285 KEIKISDSK
-297 VENKQISNP
+297 EIKISNL
-306 NKEPKLSRYD
+306 NKEPEFPRSD
-316 LKFEKIDNGK
+316 LKFKKIDNGK
-326 RITAKEKIYNI
+326 VIIAKEKTYNI
-337 GTEVIKNK
+337 GTDVIKNK

-352 YYINPEFGEKEIS
+352 YYIKPEFGEKEIS

-401 IKNIDLFKSED
+401 IKDIDLFKSED

-425 KNTLQSE
+425 KDTLQSE
-432 LLKVQIDI
+432 LLKVRIDI

-446 KKKKIE
+446 KKKKFE
-452 VLSYFKFD
+452 ALSYFKFD
-460 VTVLNKEQTINLF
+460 VTVLNKEQTINLL

-485 NLYLYYNNNGV
+485 NLYLYCNNNGV

-516 DCTKKSLNNYYRD
+516 GCTKKSLNNYYRD

-544 ETIEYRDGYK
+544 ETIEYRSEYK

-612 NTAYLMNYSYTPLT
+612 NIAYLIDYCYTPLT

-631 DKWVLYC
+631 DKWILYC

-645 YCKLLCCESLDSFKS
+645 YCKLLCCETVVDFKK
-660 YLSNNSK
+660 YLSKNSK
-667 TKEVNEHI
+667 TTKVNKHI
-675 IELLSNN
+675 IELLSKN

-692 HRKDESNGKPKLGEE
+692 HRKDESNGKTKLGEE
-707 YYEILTDVEDLKYII
+707 YYEILTNIGNLKEII
-722 NNFKNL
+722 NNFKTL
-728 MNNIKPKDLLKLR
+728 MNNITPKDLLKLR

-747 YYIKNKTV
+747 FYIKSKTI
-755 VNGEMKLKEEEFIAK
+755 NGEMKLKEEEFIAK

>member
-39 NIFNMEEDGNYWF
+39 NIFNMEEEGNYWF

-80 VTNEIVYPKS
+80 VTNEIVYPNS
-90 NKFNYRDLISYLKL
+90 NKFNYRELISYLRL
-104 SSIIND
+104 SSMIND

-128 SKLQIKKKKKNK
+128 SKLQIKKKKNK

-198 NEENKKILTNI
+198 NEETKKILTNI

-222 CSKPDKLLLF
+222 CSNIDKILLLA
-232 KREIFNTPYYQID
+232 REIFNKPIHHFD
-245 NMNFNKLDKIIENV
+245 NMDFNKLDNIIRNI
-259 SKNKQI
+259 SKNKQEK
-265 LNFEVIENS
+265 NPKVIKSPNI
-274 NPDETENKQNL
+274 
-285 NLKEIKNSNSDK
+285 KEIKISDSK
-297 VENKQISNP
+297 EIKISNL
-306 NKEPKLSRYD
+306 NKEPEFPRSD
-316 LKFEKIDNGK
+316 LKFKKINNGK
-326 RITAKEKIYNI
+326 VIIAKEKTYNI
-337 GTEVIKNK
+337 ETDVIKNR

-352 YYINPEFGEKEIS
+352 YYINPEFGETEIS
-365 YELRDGK
+365 YELKNGK
-372 YELLEE
+372 YELLKED
-378 NIIKNPKKE
+378 IIKKPVKA
-387 KKIIGTQKEYFSET
+387 KKIIGSQKEYFSET
-401 IKNIDLFKSED
+401 IKDINLFEDED
-412 LILNNYLNISNLI
+412 LILKKNNNLNISNLI

-473 YNIAKETKIGIE
+473 YNIAKNTKIGIK
-485 NLYLYYNNNGV
+485 NLYLYCNNNGV
-496 FIEFNKSINNNEYYN
+496 FIEFNKSINNSEYYN

-544 ETIEYRDGYK
+544 ETIEYRGEYK

-578 ENETNCNIIKIG
+578 ENETNYNIIKIG

-692 HRKDESNGKPKLGEE
+692 HRKDESNAKPKLGEE
-707 YYEILTDVEDLKYII
+707 YYEILTDIDDLKYII

-770 VEEILSNE
+770 VKEILSNE

>member
-80 VTNEIVYPKS
+80 VTNEIVYPNS

-104 SSIIND
+104 SSMIND

-128 SKLQIKKKKKNK
+128 SKLQIKKKKNK

-145 RFSVLNYNPSN
+145 RFSVLNYN
-156 QNNNKYILIK
+156 QNNSKYILIK

-222 CSKPDKLLLF
+222 CSNRDKILLLA
-232 KREIFNTPYYQID
+232 REIFNEPIHHFD
-245 NMNFNKLDKIIENV
+245 NMDFNKLDNIIKNI
-259 SKNKQI
+259 SKNKQEQ
-265 LNFEVIENS
+265 NHKVIKAPNI
-274 NPDETENKQNL
+274 
-285 NLKEIKNSNSDK
+285 KEIKISDSK
-297 VENKQISNP
+297 EIKISNL
-306 NKEPKLSRYD
+306 NKEPEFPRSD
-316 LKFEKIDNGK
+316 LKFKKIDNGK
-326 RITAKEKIYNI
+326 VIIAKEKTYNI
-337 GTEVIKNK
+337 GTDVIKNK

-352 YYINPEFGEKEIS
+352 YYIKPEFGEKEIS

-401 IKNIDLFKSED
+401 IKDIDLFKSED

-425 KNTLQSE
+425 KDTLQSE
-432 LLKVQIDI
+432 LLKVRIDI

-446 KKKKIE
+446 KKKKFE
-452 VLSYFKFD
+452 ALSYFKFD

-485 NLYLYYNNNGV
+485 NLYLYCNNNGV

-516 DCTKKSLNNYYRD
+516 GCTKKSLNNYYRD

-544 ETIEYRDGYK
+544 ETIEYRSEYK

-602 RRNGFENQGK
+602 RRNGFENQCK
-612 NTAYLMNYSYTPLT
+612 NIAYLVDYCYTPLT

-631 DKWVLYC
+631 DKWILYC

-645 YCKLLCCESLDSFKS
+645 YCKLLCCETVVDFKK
-660 YLSNNSK
+660 YLSKNSK
-667 TKEVNEHI
+667 TTKVNKHI
-675 IELLSNN
+675 IELLSKN

-692 HRKDESNGKPKLGEE
+692 HRKDESKGKPKLGEE
-707 YYEILTDVEDLKYII
+707 YYEILTNIEDLKEII
-722 NNFKNL
+722 DNFKIL
-728 MNNIKPKDLLKLR
+728 MKDITPKDLLKLR

-747 YYIKNKTV
+747 SYIRTKTV
-755 VNGEMKLKEEEFIAK
+755 NEEMKLKEEEFIEKA
-770 VEEILSNE
+770 EEILANE